1 MWHNRREAAIVVSLI
16 HLRLNY
22 LKWYFSVETAFVFF
36 QFYEEKMEDQEGQLR
51 MCGCVHF
58 ISGVSL
64 CARPPCLRFFLFLS
78 SCLTSVLKADNTG

>member
-1 MWHNRREAAIVVSLI
+1 MWYNRREAGIVVSLI

-51 MCGCVHF
+51 MGGCALH
-58 ISGVSL
+58 IG
-64 CARPPCLRFFLFLS
+64 RFFVCPSTLS
-78 SCLTSVLKADNTG
+78 SVFSFSFLLPHLGAKSR